1 MCCCSLAFSTDIV
14 ITFSYCR
21 NVDVAG
27 SSSHLNSS
35 STNKQ
40 ASHLN
45 LVPSVNSVMGNPY
58 SSFSDD
64 RKLSSDESDGDSDD
78 DDNSDDNDDD
88 DESRT
93 MDAFGNPF
101 KFGDR

>member
-1 MCCCSLAFSTDIV
+1 MTIQ
-14 ITFSYCR
+14 T
-21 NVDVAG
+21 
-27 SSSHLNSS
+27 
-35 STNKQ
+35 
-40 ASHLN
+40 
-45 LVPSVNSVMGNPY
+45 
-58 SSFSDD
+58 
-64 RKLSSDESDGDSDD
+64 DESDGDSDD

>member
-1 MCCCSLAFSTDIV
+1 M
-14 ITFSYCR
+14 ITFSFCR
-21 NVDVAG
+21 NVDVTG
-27 SSSHLNSS
+27 TSSHLNSS

-45 LVPSVNSVMGNPY
+45 LVPSVNSVTGNRY

-64 RKLSSDESDGDSDD
+64 PKLSSDESDGDSDD

-88 DESRT
+88 DDDESRT

-101 KFGDR
+101 

>member
-1 MCCCSLAFSTDIV
+1 MIQT
-14 ITFSYCR
+14 
-21 NVDVAG
+21 
-27 SSSHLNSS
+27 
-35 STNKQ
+35 
-40 ASHLN
+40 
-45 LVPSVNSVMGNPY
+45 
-58 SSFSDD
+58 
-64 RKLSSDESDGDSDD
+64 DESDGDSDD